1 MTAYRIL
8 AVVARAW
15 LAVVF
20 GAFLAVMLME
30 AAGAPEWLPLPW
42 SGYVGFTE
50 GADGRVYVSI
60 SAPARVLC
68 YDAQGRFLAS
78 YRSPSGGTQSASL
91 ASDLKGRIFC
101 RGFRRLT
108 VRDGSWQLL
117 AEHRVDDHRAWRLD
131 ENGDVVPAPSQ
142 GDAVVDRAA
151 APGDYIFSYG
161 HSRESFAC
169 MDGSRLVQ
177 KWNHLER
184 YSPDGQLVARYA
196 APWILYPLTFPWAA
210 FVAVPFAALVCDYVP
225 RRRKRLSQQLDAANV
240 TRALLLDVT
249 VTIIIAVSFAA
260 VWLTILC
267 VVVTINNAQPQG
279 SPWRPWLTVGLVVWF
294 FLIPWA
300 GFKVWTAVQKRLI
313 KLTAPRQEPT
323 STAVAADTATERTAQ
338 SPPQQESG
346 QQDTG
351 GDA

>member
-8 AVVARAW
+8 AVVARTW

-30 AAGAPEWLPLPW
+30 AVGAPKWLPLPW
-42 SGYVGFTE
+42 SGFGHFAE
-50 GADGRVYVSI
+50 GTDGRVYVSI
-60 SAPARVLC
+60 WHPARVLC

-78 YRSPSGGTQSASL
+78 YRSPSGGTLSASL

-151 APGDYIFSYG
+151 APRDYIFSYG

-169 MDGSRLVQ
+169 MDGSRLVR

-196 APWILYPLTFPWAA
+196 AHWILYPLTFPWA
-210 FVAVPFAALVCDYVP
+210 FFGSILFAALVCEYVP

-260 VWLTILC
+260 VWLTVLI
-267 VVVTINNAQPQG
+267 VVITDTPAWSQG
-279 SPWRPWLTVGLVVWF
+279 GLIVFLAIWF
-294 FLIPWA
+294 FLVPWA
-300 GFKVWTAVQKRLI
+300 GVQIWSAVQKRLI

-323 STAVAADTATERTAQ
+323 STAVTGDTATEHAAQ

-351 GDA
+351 ADA